1 MYFYCMNS
9 VKTKILPMLGTGYFL
24 KIAKK
29 KKQSV
34 LIAKISLRKTQKN
47 RQSAKINSRK
57 SFVLH
62 GNIVVALCSLFS
74 PGIVYSRA

>member
-24 KIAKK
+24 KIGK